1 MVVAYSIKGDS
12 FVAEKPRE
20 WITKIDGT
28 TWEISSDGKHIAVVK
43 PVQPVADATTGHV
56 VVFLQNFVDEL
67 RRKAPLPR

>member
-28 TWEISSDGKHIAVVK
+28 TWEPA
-43 PVQPVADATTGHV
+43 
-56 VVFLQNFVDEL
+56 EL
-67 RRKAPLPR
+67 RRRTAAEGAVAALDIADLMVFLKLL